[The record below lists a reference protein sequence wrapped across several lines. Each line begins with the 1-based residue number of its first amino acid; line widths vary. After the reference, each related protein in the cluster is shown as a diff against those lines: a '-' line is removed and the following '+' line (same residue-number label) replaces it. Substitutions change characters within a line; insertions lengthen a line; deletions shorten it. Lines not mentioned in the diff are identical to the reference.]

1 MMTITKV
8 NTYQQ
13 MLKGISSS
21 PRRHAIIKFSKKGC
35 APCKKVSEKFETM
48 KNLDIDVYEVEF
60 LENKAIARMF
70 NVHALPTSVFFED
83 GLPMQRM
90 VGLKEVDDFI
100 DLVNDVVIDGCQV
113 INWDE

>member
-13 MLKGISSS
+13 MLSGISSG
-21 PRRHAIIKFSKKGC
+21 RRHAIIKFSKKGC

-70 NVHALPTSVFFED
+70 NVSALPTSVFFED
-83 GLPMQRM
+83 ALPMQRM
-90 VGLKEVDDFI
+90 VGLKEADEFI
-100 DLVNDVVIDGCQV
+100 GLINDVVVNGCQV
-113 INWDE
+113 INWDN

>member
-13 MLKGISSS
+13 MLSGIHSG
-21 PRRHAIIKFSKKGC
+21 RRHAIIKFSKKGC

-70 NVHALPTSVFFED
+70 NVRALPTSVFFED

-100 DLVNDVVIDGCQV
+100 GLVNDVVVDGCQV
-113 INWDE
+113 INWEE

>member
-13 MLKGISSS
+13 MLRGISSG
-21 PRRHAIIKFSKKGC
+21 RRHAIIKFSKKGC
-35 APCKKVSEKFETM
+35 TPCKKVSEKFETM

-70 NVHALPTSVFFED
+70 NVHALPTSIFFEE

-100 DLVNDVVIDGCQV
+100 DLVNDVVVDGCQV

>member
-13 MLKGISSS
+13 MLSGIYSG
-21 PRRHAIIKFSKKGC
+21 RRHAIIKFSKKGC

-100 DLVNDVVIDGCQV
+100 DLVNDVVVDGCQV